1 MATAL
6 ALDHVV
12 VAVASLADAVADYR
26 RAGFTVTEGGK
37 HPGRNTAN
45 ALVVFEDGSYLEL
58 IAYSAPSPEERW
70 WRVLDA
76 AGEGLVDFAL
86 LPEDIDAVVAAA
98 TQRGLTE
105 LTAVPGARNRPDG
118 VHIAWRSARQTR
130 HDLPFLC
137 ADVSPRVLRV
147 PDGAARQHANGAL
160 GIGAVQVAVRDVAA
174 TLQRYRALLGPEAVD
189 SEGVVQLR
197 GCHVT
202 LQADPARGPGQR
214 DEGPCGVTLRFAA
227 GAAGTR
233 IDSALTH
240 GVSFAKAF

>member
-1 MATAL
+1 MTAM

-12 VAVASLADAVADYR
+12 IAVASLEQAVADYR
-26 RAGFTVTEGGK
+26 RAGFTVIAGGR

-86 LPEDIDAVVAAA
+86 LPQDIDAAVADARR
-98 TQRGLTE
+98 RGLAE

-118 VHIAWRSARQTR
+118 VRIAWSSARQQR

-137 ADVSPRVLRV
+137 ADITPRALRV
-147 PDGAARQHANGAL
+147 PEGDARRHANGAR
-160 GIGAVQVAVRDVAA
+160 GIAAVQVAVQDVAA
-174 TLQRYRALLGPEAVD
+174 SLARYRMLLGGDAVVD
-189 SEGVVQLR
+189 GRVRLVGFEVELR
-197 GCHVT
+197 EEQGR
-202 LQADPARGPGQR
+202 ARG
-214 DEGPCGVTLRFAA
+214 EGPSVITLSVDARHQ
-227 GAAGTR
+227 GLH
-233 IDSALTH
+233 IDPALTH
-240 GVSFAKAF
+240 GASIQVL